1 LAFKD
6 IPLRTSEGR
15 RQTIRIVYED
25 YDLVVLDK
33 PPGIPVV
40 PDRWDPEKLNLYD
53 LLNSL
58 LQKDPSSE
66 IEKIWVVHRIDQDTS
81 GLVIFA
87 KNSEGHQLLN
97 KAFSAG
103 EVQKSYL
110 AVVKGCPAKTDGQID
125 FALSSSQKGRVVVD
139 PDGKKSITKYR
150 VIEKFSRF
158 SLLEVTPLTGR
169 THQIRVHLLAIG
181 HPLAVDPIYT
191 RHRSFAI
198 TDIKRYARV
207 PIEDRPALISRL
219 TLHAME
225 LKLNHPKTGEPLEL
239 KAEVPKDLMG
249 VIKALRKWN
258 PEPLNS

>member
-1 LAFKD
+1 MAFKD
-6 IPLRTSEGR
+6 ISLRNSEGR
-15 RQTIRIVYED
+15 KQTIRIIYED
-25 YDLVVLDK
+25 PDLLVLDK

-40 PDRWDPEKLNLYD
+40 PDHWDSEKLNLYD

-58 LQKDPSSE
+58 LQKDPSSD
-66 IEKIWVVHRIDQDTS
+66 IEKIWVVHRIDQGTS
-81 GLVIFA
+81 GLVVFA
-87 KNSEGHQLLN
+87 KNGEAHHLLN

-103 EVQKSYL
+103 EVQKTYL
-110 AVVKGCPAKTDGQID
+110 AIVKGCPAKSKGQID
-125 FALSSSQKGRVVVD
+125 FALSSSAKGRVVVD
-139 PDGKKSITKYR
+139 PDGKKSLTKYR

-158 SLLEVTPLTGR
+158 SLLEVMPLTGR
-169 THQIRVHLLAIG
+169 THQIRVHLLSIG

-191 RHRSFAI
+191 HHRSLAI

-225 LKLNHPKTGEPLEL
+225 LKLHHPKTADTLEL
-239 KAEVPKDLMG
+239 KADEPKDFKG

-258 PEPLNS
+258 PESLNG